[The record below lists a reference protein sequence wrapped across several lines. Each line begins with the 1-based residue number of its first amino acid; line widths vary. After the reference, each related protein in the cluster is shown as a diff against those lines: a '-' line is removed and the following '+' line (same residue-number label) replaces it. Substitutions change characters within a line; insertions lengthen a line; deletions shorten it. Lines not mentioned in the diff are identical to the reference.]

1 MYATLVGSKASTG
14 KIPLAKWFSAKIATK
29 SYLDLVIEVNTDLGE
44 VLVVILGNPK
54 NWLFSAGSAWFV
66 DFVVVIDQQT
76 KREAEFPC
84 YHWIN
89 DGDYISFTSK
99 TGKYICIIIL

>member
-1 MYATLVGSKASTG
+1 M
-14 KIPLAKWFSAKIATK
+14 
-29 SYLDLVIEVNTDLGE
+29 DLGE
-44 VLVVILGNPK
+44 VLVVILGNHK

-66 DFVVVIDQQT
+66 DFVVVIDKQT
-76 KREAEFPC
+76 KSEAEFPC

-99 TGKYICIIIL
+99 TGKYIIIIIIIIII